1 MNNDELKKLVAKEAV
16 TQINDGMTIGLGT
29 GSTMQYVLEYLG
41 DQVKKGLN
49 ISGIP
54 TSENTAKLAKQ
65 LDIPL
70 TSFKEVRKLDLAIDG
85 ADEVDANF
93 NLIKGGGGA
102 LLREKI
108 IADSAKSFV
117 VVIDKTKLVEQLGA
131 FLLPVEII
139 PFGWEVT
146 AQKIESLGGVSTLRE
161 LHNQPYI
168 TDNENYI
175 LDCDFGFID
184 DSKSLEKALNSI
196 VGIVDSGLFINMT
209 DKVLIGDEHSVKTLN
224 NTI

>member
-184 DSKSLEKALNSI
+184 DPKSLEKALNSI

>member
-1 MNNDELKKLVAKEAV
+1 
-16 TQINDGMTIGLGT
+16 MTIGLGT

-93 NLIKGGGGA
+93 NLIKGVVA
-102 LLREKI
+102 HY
-108 IADSAKSFV
+108 FV
-117 VVIDKTKLVEQLGA
+117 KK
-131 FLLPVEII
+131 
-139 PFGWEVT
+139 
-146 AQKIESLGGVSTLRE
+146 
-161 LHNQPYI
+161 
-168 TDNENYI
+168 
-175 LDCDFGFID
+175 
-184 DSKSLEKALNSI
+184 
-196 VGIVDSGLFINMT
+196 
-209 DKVLIGDEHSVKTLN
+209 
-224 NTI
+224 

>member
-1 MNNDELKKLVAKEAV
+1 MDNNKLKKLVAKEAV
-16 TQINDGMTIGLGT
+16 TQISDGMIIGLGT
-29 GSTMQYVLEYLG
+29 GSTMKYVLEYLS
-41 DQVKKGLN
+41 DQVKNGLN
-49 ISGIP
+49 IYGIP

-65 LDIPL
+65 LEIPL
-70 TSFKEVRKLDLAIDG
+70 LSFKEVNRLDLAIDG

-108 IADSAKSFV
+108 IADSSKSFI

-139 PFGWEVT
+139 PFGWEIT
-146 AQKIESLGGVSTLRE
+146 AQKVESLGGVSTLRNFY
-161 LHNQPYI
+161 NQPYV
-168 TDNENYI
+168 TDNGNYI

-184 DSKSLEKALNSI
+184 NPGNLEKNLNSI
-196 VGIVDSGLFINMT
+196 IGVVDSGLFINMT
-209 DKVLIGDEHSVKTLN
+209 NKVLVSDEHSIKTLDN
-224 NTI
+224 IM

>member
-1 MNNDELKKLVAKEAV
+1 
-16 TQINDGMTIGLGT
+16 MTIGLGT

-41 DQVKKGLN
+41 NQVKKGLN

-161 LHNQPYI
+161 LHNQPYT

-184 DSKSLEKALNSI
+184 DPKSLEKALNSI

-209 DKVLIGDEHSVKTLN
+209 DKVLIGDEHSVKTLD

>member
-1 MNNDELKKLVAKEAV
+1 MDNNKLKKLVAKEAI
-16 TQINDGMTIGLGT
+16 TQISDGMVIGLGT
-29 GSTMQYVLEYLG
+29 GSTMKYVLEYLSY
-41 DQVKKGLN
+41 QVKSGLN
-49 ISGIP
+49 IYGIP

-70 TSFKEVRKLDLAIDG
+70 LSFKEVNRLDLAIDG

-108 IADSAKSFV
+108 IADSSKSFI

-146 AQKIESLGGVSTLRE
+146 AQKVESLGGVSTLRNFY
-161 LHNQPYI
+161 NQPYV
-168 TDNENYI
+168 TDNGNYI

-184 DSKSLEKALNSI
+184 NPENLEKNLNSI
-196 VGIVDSGLFINMT
+196 IGVVDSGLFINMT
-209 DKVLIGDEHSVKTLN
+209 NKVLVGDEHSIKTLDN
-224 NTI
+224 IM

>member
-1 MNNDELKKLVAKEAV
+1 M
-16 TQINDGMTIGLGT
+16 IIGLGT
-29 GSTMQYVLEYLG
+29 GSTMKYVLEYLS
-41 DQVKKGLN
+41 DQVKNGLN
-49 ISGIP
+49 IYGIP

-65 LDIPL
+65 LEIPL
-70 TSFKEVRKLDLAIDG
+70 LSFKEVNRLDLAIDG

-108 IADSAKSFV
+108 IADSSKSFI

-139 PFGWEVT
+139 PFGWEIT
-146 AQKIESLGGVSTLRE
+146 AQKVESLGGVSTLRNFY
-161 LHNQPYI
+161 NQPYV
-168 TDNENYI
+168 TDNGNYI

-184 DSKSLEKALNSI
+184 NPGNLEKNLNSI
-196 VGIVDSGLFINMT
+196 IGVVDSGLFINMT
-209 DKVLIGDEHSVKTLN
+209 NKVLVSDEHSIKTLDN
-224 NTI
+224 IM